1 MIEGYRLALFFAAQH
16 ILCKYLVL
24 LLYYLKVVGGQSS
37 RVVRR
42 ADHGLHAKLGKAQ
55 IRHMEYVVGKVG
67 ISVGKGAA
75 HIVIF
80 AAPRLNEPA
89 ELGHY
94 AVIAAIARIIY
105 TGGVIYLLAA
115 VQGQHHIA
123 HLPIAELY
131 DLVVDEH
138 AVGGEGEA
146 EVLAPFLLYAAGII
160 HKPLNHVP
168 VHQRLTA
175 EEVHLEIG
183 AAA

>member
-1 MIEGYRLALFFAAQH
+1 
-16 ILCKYLVL
+16 
-24 LLYYLKVVGGQSS
+24 
-37 RVVRR
+37 
-42 ADHGLHAKLGKAQ
+42 
-55 IRHMEYVVGKVG
+55 MEHVVGKVG
-67 ISVGKGAA
+67 ISVGEGAA

-80 AAPRLNEPA
+80 AASCLHKLT

-94 AVIAAIARIIY
+94 AVIAAVARIIY
-105 TGGVIYLLAA
+105 TSGVIYLLAA

-146 EVLAPFLLYAAGII
+146 EVLAPFLLYAAGIL
-160 HKPLNHVP
+160 HKPLYHVP

-175 EEVHLEIG
+175 EEVHFEVG